1 MVCIVSIQFWPP
13 SVPDI
18 GDNKLK
24 CRLMK
29 SSNRICRLSQNSH
42 VKGDGLVPLLSRPL
56 FPLNGNS

>member
-1 MVCIVSIQFWPP
+1 MVCIVSIQFWRP

-24 CRLMK
+24 
-29 SSNRICRLSQNSH
+29 CRLSQNSH
-42 VKGDGLVPLLSRPL
+42 VKGDGLVPLFSRLL